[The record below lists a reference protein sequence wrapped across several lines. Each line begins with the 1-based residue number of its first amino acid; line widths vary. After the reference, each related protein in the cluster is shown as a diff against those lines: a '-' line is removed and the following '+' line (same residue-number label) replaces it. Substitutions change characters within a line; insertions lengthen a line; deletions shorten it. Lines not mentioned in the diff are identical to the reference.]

1 MSNQRKI
8 LHVSNGLD
16 YVLVGDYYLLN
27 VNQFFYA
34 RWMRKGDA
42 V

>member
-8 LHVSNGLD
+8 LHDSNGLD